1 MSDDED
7 CGEIVLKHTVANLD
21 IYDSDETEET
31 DDEFED
37 LDFETRT
44 RKGSVDESTEENAE
58 ILSVLLSDIGDVE
71 PICSKL
77 IRLDLYNKKG
87 IKFLKK
93 NDDIDFDSNEYGYPL
108 LPADGEEFL
117 LPFFVR
123 MKKLRKELK
132 GTKIE
137 TNVPGLEFTF

>member
-1 MSDDED
+1 MKNIKMSDDED

-87 IKFLKK
+87 IKFL
-93 NDDIDFDSNEYGYPL
+93 N
-108 LPADGEEFL
+108 
-117 LPFFVR
+117 
-123 MKKLRKELK
+123 
-132 GTKIE
+132 
-137 TNVPGLEFTF
+137 LE